1 EDSELAG
8 IVDARPPARRICSSC
23 DRIHFSHVPTIRGR
37 DRPAGR
43 RGFSSLNAWHHGRR
57 GVIMTWQMAS
67 LLLLGGS
74 TVLLFAGM
82 PVAISFIAINLIG
95 AFLFLGGGAGLHQV
109 APHPLSTPIH
119 FSLPPLPPFL
129 PLL

>member
-37 DRPAGR
+37 DRLAGR
-43 RGFSSLNAWHHGRR
+43 RGFSSLNARHHGRR

-74 TVLLFAGM
+74 AVLLFAGM

-95 AFLFLGGGAGLHQV
+95 AFLFLGRHSLL
-109 APHPLSTPIH
+109 PHVS
-119 FSLPPLPPFL
+119 PP
-129 PLL
+129 